1 MDNTT
6 LRKLFRLVEA
16 FRTLDS
22 EMPVQQ
28 CATFLY
34 VALNTDNDV
43 SVQSVSKATGQGSS
57 STSRNIAA
65 LSRIVRPGKPGL
77 DLIETRE
84 NPYDRRFK
92 TVHLTEKG
100 RRFAENLGLVE
111 KGASVVDGGE
121 IKPVNG
127 GAPRTVD
134 RPAQAVM

>member
-1 MDNTT
+1 MDSTS
-6 LRKLFRLVEA
+6 LRKMFRLVEA

-34 VALNTDNDV
+34 VALNDKNDI
-43 SVQSVSKATGQGSS
+43 SIQAVSKATGQGSS

-65 LSRIVRPGKPGL
+65 LSKVIKVGKPGL

-84 NPYDRRFK
+84 NPYDRRYK

-100 RRFAENLGLVE
+100 RRFAESLGLIDKGE
-111 KGASVVDGGE
+111 KGEVA
-121 IKPVNG
+121 
-127 GAPRTVD
+127 A
-134 RPAQAVM
+134 